1 LSMNFSTVDRALRE
15 LAVEFDVREDV
26 AEGIEE
32 EFEAGM
38 EDHVDT
44 TEGAADVELFWKST

>member
-26 AEGIEE
+26 VEGIEE

-38 EDHVDT
+38 EDHVDA

>member
-38 EDHVDT
+38 EDHVDA